1 MTEAEQR
8 EITRLCARTAQ
19 LLLSQG
25 AETTLVVTMATRLGR
40 ALGVDEVECAVTAN
54 AIVTTVIANDHC
66 ITTARRVP
74 SHGVNMTI
82 VSEVQHIVLAA
93 EAGKLSIAAVHRC
106 LDELP
111 QTFYPPWLTASAVAL
126 SCACFARLAHADWQ
140 SCVVVFFAVLLAM
153 VVRIMLTKKHFSH
166 FITFIASSFTATLLA
181 GFAVKIGINQ
191 SSQTMLA
198 ASVLM
203 LVPGF
208 PLINALSDMLKG
220 YMNLGIARWTLATVL
235 TLAASIGIIFAL
247 LVLGLDIR
255 LTLSTT

>member
-1 MTEAEQR
+1 MTESEQR

-19 LLLSQG
+19 LLLANG
-25 AETTLVVTMATRLGR
+25 AETTLVVTMATRLGK
-40 ALGVDEVECAVTAN
+40 ALGVDVVECAVTAN

-74 SHGVNMTI
+74 GQGVNMTI

-93 EAGKLSIAAVHRC
+93 EAGKVDVAMVHRC
-106 LDELP
+106 FDELP
-111 QTFYPPWLTASAVAL
+111 QRFYPPWLNATMVGL

-140 SCVVVFFAVLLAM
+140 SCLVVFCAVFIAM
-153 VVRIMLTKKHFSH
+153 GVRIYLTKKHFSH
-166 FITFIASSFTATLLA
+166 FITFIASSFTATLLT
-181 GFAVKIGINQ
+181 GTAVKIGINH

-220 YMNLGIARWTLATVL
+220 YMNLGIARWALATVL

-247 LVLGLDIR
+247 LVLGLDVS
-255 LTLSTT
+255 LTLSTS